1 MNDSASFWML
11 SNTEFRLT
19 PDWLMVWTVSLC

>member
-1 MNDSASFWML
+1 MSDLVSFWML

-19 PDWLMVWTVSLC
+19 PDWLTDWTVSLC